1 MNKLFTIIAV
11 AVVAC
16 FGSLNAAAQETTT
29 HLTVNLHDGTTEH
42 YKLLDSPTVKM
53 ANHQIVVSSATIEGS
68 YDFEKVSHFSFE
80 QRKEDTSEIS
90 DIMTED
96 TSFAFSFVDNATV
109 VIAAPELEWAKVY
122 TVAGVQ
128 VSAANADADHVV
140 TLDISNLAPGTYI
153 IAPSCHSAIK
163 IVKR

>member
-1 MNKLFTIIAV
+1 MKKLFTIIAV

-16 FGSLNAAAQETTT
+16 LGSLSAGAQEMTT

-42 YKLLDSPTVKM
+42 YKLLDEPTVRM
-53 ANHQIVVSSATIEGS
+53 ENHQIIVSSPTLEGT

-80 QRKEDTSEIS
+80 QRREQTSDIS
-90 DIMTED
+90 DIIGED

-122 TVAGVQ
+122 TTAGVQ
-128 VSAANADADHVV
+128 VAEANANRDHVV
-140 TLDISNLAPGTYI
+140 TLDIRNLAAGTYI
-153 IAPSCHSAIK
+153 VAPSCHSAIK